1 MSPSAL
7 RRLLAASLFA
17 VIASTPHAALMQQQ
31 KGGEEETGPYDIV
44 ENWPQP
50 WSKAGYIWGS
60 QPGVF
65 AESPN
70 RIFIASRGEI
80 KLPAPGA
87 VDGPAVAFVRPH
99 DLVRAPAG
107 EESFFITTDRINLQG
122 PVVRIEGRTPGGLRI
137 EAAFERNSAEGLRS
151 GDKLGLT
158 AQKAYVFNA

>member
-80 KLPAPGA
+80 KLPEKLPRGFTNEWGSLGERATVPPA
-87 VDGPAVAFVRPH
+87 EFRNCLLVVDGQGK
-99 DLVRAPAG
+99 LI
-107 EESFFITTDRINLQG
+107 ES
-122 PVVRIEGRTPGGLRI
+122 
-137 EAAFERNSAEGLRS
+137 
-151 GDKLGLT
+151 
-158 AQKAYVFNA
+158 